1 MVTLITGSARSG
13 KTRHALDIGRDIAP
27 RIYIATAQLLD
38 DEMRD
43 RAMRHRS
50 ERGPRWETI
59 EEPLDVARRLTGL
72 DGIVVLDC
80 LTLWLSNWML
90 NDESQV
96 ESQIDALCSALCRT
110 SYHVV
115 AISNEVG
122 WSIVP
127 ENVLAR
133 RFRDL
138 SGLMNQKIAA
148 IADSVILMICGIPMK
163 VK

>member
-148 IADSVILMICGIPMK
+148 IADSVILMVCGIPTK

>member
-1 MVTLITGSARSG
+1 MLTLITGSARSG
-13 KTRHALDIGRDIAP
+13 KTRQALNIGKDIAP

-38 DEMRD
+38 DEMRE
-43 RAMRHRS
+43 RANRHRS
-50 ERGPRWETI
+50 ERGSQWGTI
-59 EEPLDVARRLTGL
+59 EEPLDVARRLSGL

-96 ESQIDALCSALCRT
+96 DSQIDALCSALCRT
-110 SYHVV
+110 PFHVV

-127 ENVLAR
+127 ENLLAR

-148 IADSVILMICGIPMK
+148 IADSVILMVCGIPMK